1 MVYQAGSGRG
11 VHVSDQADEGNWV
24 EQTRRPNDIQAQNGW
39 ISPGQVLAKP
49 SDKDLARI
57 GGETSTKNGIREAN
71 QKVESH
77 DEIITVVSARG
88 GVHCK
93 VEQIGCISPMPC

>member
-1 MVYQAGSGRG
+1 MVDQAGSGRG
-11 VHVSDQADEGNWV
+11 VPVSDQADEGNWV
-24 EQTRRPNDIQAQNGW
+24 EQTRRANDIQAQNDW
-39 ISPGQVLAKP
+39 ISPAQVLAKP

-71 QKVESH
+71 QKTQSPAAL
-77 DEIITVVSARG
+77 ITAVSARG
-88 GVHCK
+88 GVHCQ